1 MNVRLALGI
10 LLVLGLADLA
20 LLNLHLAPQLAMQQA
35 PVPTE
40 TARTPHVPNVPN
52 VSSAPA
58 STGTAL
64 QVAPTPTASAV
75 AVVSTAP
82 TNAVA
87 SVAVKEPPVAAPPVT
102 VAPPPVPVPPVPAPP
117 PVRSTPSSP
126 GESIADVNFDLSSFQ
141 ITYLPSIVALK
152 RVAEALRNDPSRKV
166 LLRGHTD
173 QMGPD
178 SYKHALSQRRAVTV
192 QMFLFSHGAP
202 LDQITIEAVGDSE
215 PIDPENNPVAWAKN
229 RRVQVLWR

>member
-1 MNVRLALGI
+1 LNVRLALGV

-40 TARTPHVPNVPN
+40 TARTSHVPNVPT
-52 VSSAPA
+52 VPSAPA

-64 QVAPTPTASAV
+64 QVAPLPTASVVAV
-75 AVVSTAP
+75 ASAAP

-102 VAPPPVPVPPVPAPP
+102 AAPVAPPVPVPPPAPS
-117 PVRSTPSSP
+117 RPSSP
-126 GESIADVNFDLSSFQ
+126 GEPIADVNFELSSFQ

-152 RVAEALRNDPSRKV
+152 RVAEELRNDPSRKV

>member
-1 MNVRLALGI
+1 MNVRLALGV

-40 TARTPHVPNVPN
+40 TATTPHVPNVPT
-52 VSSAPA
+52 STA
-58 STGTAL
+58 STVR
-64 QVAPTPTASAV
+64 VAPLPTASAV
-75 AVVSTAP
+75 AVVSAAP

-102 VAPPPVPVPPVPAPP
+102 VATPPVPSTPPAPSTPSTPPVP
-117 PVRSTPSSP
+117 STPSSP

-141 ITYLPSIVALK
+141 ITYLPAIVALK
-152 RVAEALRNDPSRKV
+152 RVAEELRNDPSRRV
-166 LLRGHTD
+166 LIRGHAD
-173 QMGPD
+173 QMGPE
-178 SYKHALSQRRAVTV
+178 SYKHALSQRRAITV

-202 LDQITIEAVGDSE
+202 LDRITVEAVGDSE
-215 PIDPENNPVAWAKN
+215 PLDPGNNPVAWAKN

>member
-20 LLNLHLAPQLAMQQA
+20 LLNLHLAPQLAVQQA

-40 TARTPHVPNVPN
+40 TARTPHVP
-52 VSSAPA
+52 SAPV
-58 STGTAL
+58 STGSAL
-64 QVAPTPTASAV
+64 RVAPLPTVSAV
-75 AVVSTAP
+75 AVVSAAP
-82 TNAVA
+82 PSAVA
-87 SVAVKEPPVAAPPVT
+87 SVAVTEPPVAPRPVAA
-102 VAPPPVPVPPVPAPP
+102 APPPVPEPTPVP
-117 PVRSTPSSP
+117 STPSSP
-126 GESIADVNFDLSSFQ
+126 GEPIADVNFELSSFQ

-152 RVAEALRNDPSRKV
+152 RVAQELRTDPSRRL

-178 SYKHALSQRRAVTV
+178 SYKHALSQRRATTV
-192 QMFLFSHGAP
+192 QMFLISHGAP
-202 LDQITIEAVGDSE
+202 LDRITVEAVGDSE
-215 PIDPENNPVAWAKN
+215 PVDPGRNPVAWAKN

>member
-40 TARTPHVPNVPN
+40 TARTPHVP
-52 VSSAPA
+52 SAPVSA
-58 STGTAL
+58 GP
-64 QVAPTPTASAV
+64 VARVTPLPTASAV
-75 AVVSTAP
+75 AVVSAAP
-82 TNAVA
+82 TNAAA

-102 VAPPPVPVPPVPAPP
+102 VAAPPVTVAAPPVPVPTPVP
-117 PVRSTPSSP
+117 STPSSP
-126 GESIADVNFDLSSFQ
+126 GESIADVNFELSSFQ

-152 RVAEALRNDPSRKV
+152 RVAEELRNDPSRRL
-166 LLRGHTD
+166 LLRGHAD
-173 QMGPD
+173 QMGPE

-192 QMFLFSHGAP
+192 QMFLISHGAP
-202 LDQITIEAVGDSE
+202 LDRITIEAVGDSE

>member
-40 TARTPHVPNVPN
+40 TARTPHVPNVP
-52 VSSAPA
+52 SAPA
-58 STGTAL
+58 STGSAAR
-64 QVAPTPTASAV
+64 VAPLPTVSAV
-75 AVVSTAP
+75 AVVSAAP
-82 TNAVA
+82 TGAVA
-87 SVAVKEPPVAAPPVT
+87 SVAVKEPPVATPPVT
-102 VAPPPVPVPPVPAPP
+102 VTPPPVPVPTPVP
-117 PVRSTPSSP
+117 STPSSP
-126 GESIADVNFDLSSFQ
+126 GEPIADVNFELSSYQ

-152 RVAEALRNDPSRKV
+152 RVAEELRNDPSRRL
-166 LLRGHTD
+166 LLRGHAD

-178 SYKHALSQRRAVTV
+178 SYKHALSQRRATTV
-192 QMFLFSHGAP
+192 QMFLISHGAP
-202 LDQITIEAVGDSE
+202 LDRITVEAVGDSE